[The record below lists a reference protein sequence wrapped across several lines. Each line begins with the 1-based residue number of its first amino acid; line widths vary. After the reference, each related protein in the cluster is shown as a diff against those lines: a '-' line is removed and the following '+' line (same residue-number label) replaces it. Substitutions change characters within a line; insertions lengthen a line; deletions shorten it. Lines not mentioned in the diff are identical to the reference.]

1 MSAGIEVRS
10 GSQVTMCNPLYILPF
25 VAGLACPSGDF
36 DRTRDSFY
44 HEDMHAWVGGEA
56 TQSLGGIPSQFQLT
70 DYERNLRDL
79 AYYFIQPPH
88 SRPAWKA
95 VFGEYTSIPS
105 PWRQNIVFDRTAYGR
120 RMIDEPHRSQI
131 SAYAGLIE
139 DVRNDGV
146 MLDRFLPV
154 AMQVNDLDIKRNK
167 ALSYIT
173 ELSPREYG
181 DVQARM
187 RENVLVVQWAQQCLQ
202 QRVAAYRWALE
213 RLVIQAPDPMAADAD
228 RLIAQ
233 LSERASAAWTS
244 APAVVGRVL
253 RVGG

>member
-1 MSAGIEVRS
+1 
-10 GSQVTMCNPLYILPF
+10 MCNPLYLLPF
-25 VAGLACPSGDF
+25 VAGLACPSDDF
-36 DRTRDSFY
+36 DRMRPSFY
-44 HEDMHAWVGGEA
+44 HEDMHSWVGGEA
-56 TQSLGGIPSQFQLT
+56 TESLGGVPSQFQLT

-95 VFGEYTSIPS
+95 VFGEYTSLPS
-105 PWRQNIVFDRTAYGR
+105 PWRQSVVFDRTAYGR
-120 RMIDEPHRSQI
+120 RMIDEPHRSQV

-181 DVQARM
+181 DTQARM

-202 QRVAAYRWALE
+202 QRVSSYRWALE
-213 RLVIQAPDPMAADAD
+213 RLVIIAPDPMAADAD
-228 RLIAQ
+228 RLIGQ
-233 LSERASAAWTS
+233 LSERASAAWTT

>member
-1 MSAGIEVRS
+1 
-10 GSQVTMCNPLYILPF
+10 MCNPLYILPF

>member
-1 MSAGIEVRS
+1 
-10 GSQVTMCNPLYILPF
+10 MCNPLYLLPF
-25 VAGLACPSGDF
+25 VASLACPSDDF
-36 DRTRDSFY
+36 DRTRASFY

-56 TQSLGGIPSQFQLT
+56 TQSLGGVPSQFQLT
-70 DYERNLRDL
+70 DSERMLRDL

-95 VFGEYTSIPS
+95 VFGEYLSLPS
-105 PWRQNIVFDRTAYGR
+105 PWRQKVIFDRTAYGR
-120 RMIDEPHRSQI
+120 RMIDEPHRSQA

-146 MLDRFLPV
+146 MLDRILPV

-173 ELSPREYG
+173 EISPRERG
-181 DVQARM
+181 DAQARM
-187 RENVLVVQWAQQCLQ
+187 RENVLVVQWAQLCLQ
-202 QRVAAYRWALE
+202 QRASSYRWALE

-233 LSERASAAWTS
+233 LSERASAPWTS

-253 RVGG
+253 RVEPTIVK